1 MNCTRFRYLIQKNFD
16 TDLTKQDE
24 NALLKHL
31 DSCDS
36 CGKFNHQIQQVII
49 GTNDLNLPKS
59 ILPQSPEAICK
70 KIIQD
75 LPKPKS
81 NLVILI
87 ESIIAK
93 FKKAPESKK
102 LTNHS
107 QESHEQILT
116 KPKNSKEKTQEI
128 EEEHL
133 AQTSRLRSLGKAVS
147 DLVVESR
154 ESQSTTKSLG
164 QKLKI
169 NTGNALTQEERPLT
183 AAELIRLKVAENQ
196 RNAHEAENH
205 IIEEPKKAVK
215 LDNGNYVNQNV
226 STNPIDMGNSSN
238 QPTFKSTGNS
248 QSEDQ
253 MIVEP
258 ILGGWGNTAPMPH
271 KPALWEDEE
280 ANAQIDSD
288 ALTSWNSP
296 QNEPKTI
303 PQDAVSKKT
312 TSQATGWETQ
322 SSEWLATN
330 SFESN
335 VIQEPVHSNNQSGWS
350 SPNLVS
356 NPNVKQQNNDIKNIW
371 GANTQSDTNKSSNKV
386 SDSQSVAAW
395 GSPTP
400 NQAVSDNQSIAV
412 WGAATSS
419 SPISN
424 PVAPVQPIN
433 DSVLP
438 SQDVAVWG
446 SPEPIAP
453 ANTVPPSPASNESA
467 FSAQPGISAWEAPA
481 PIAPANTAPPNQ
493 ASHESAFGSQQ
504 GVSAWGVPQ
513 PIAPTITAPPNQASH
528 ESAFGSQQ
536 GVSAWGAPQPIA
548 PTITAP
554 PNQASHESA
563 FGSQQGVSA
572 WGAPQPTT
580 PANTAPPNQASHE
593 SAFGSQQ
600 GVSAWGAPQPTTP
613 ANSMP
618 PNQPNSPSAFGSQP
632 GISGWGAPQ
641 PTTPANAIPTSPE
654 FNNGFNPENFATNSN
669 NSSVDFNQPWNNANN
684 FPQENGVNNDIF
696 DTSNKPTESSS
707 PKKPVLN
714 RRNVI
719 IPEEQISTGNWKAFT
734 PNQNALGAINKT
746 TERVSQTNPS
756 LKGENP
762 FENEKSNN
770 QSQLNQPI
778 QTANPIA
785 NSQPVNNQSPFN
797 QPIQSTNPI
806 ANSQPVNNQSPFNQP
821 IQTTNTISNNQPVN
835 NQSPF
840 NQPIQTTNP
849 IANSQPVNNQLP
861 FNQPIQTTNAI
872 PNNQPVNNQL
882 PFNQPNQPIHNT
894 NSITSSPSDNSSSGL
909 LGQISDSDMDKIFSE
924 NLGLKENSSFTTA
937 PVQNNFSNPIPP
949 MSAINQLENR
959 PGSNIT
965 KLNSP
970 KSESGSNNTSD
981 KTQSG
986 LFNLNDDDIDKIFS
1000 ENLGFK
1006 ENSSFTTAPVQN
1018 NISNPIAPMPPVN
1031 LPEYKPEP
1039 STNTLN
1045 SSIAEVNLN
1054 TTSATAPTGLFNLN
1068 DDDMDKLFAVNL
1080 GINTELK
1087 PILPQ
1092 SNPVQSTNQQQSNP
1106 NQPVFDQQQ
1115 SNPNQPVYNQ
1125 QQSNPNQPVFDQ
1137 QQSNPNQPVYNQQ
1150 QSNPNQPVYNQ
1161 QQSNSDNKRISTS
1174 PQASQTNLFS
1184 FNQQMINNL
1193 YTNENSDNSIAN
1205 QQTEHNIT
1213 SPQLTPVNLNPMNY
1227 PTPKIYGIGR
1237 LDTKNEVSS
1246 ETGSGRISNIGNF
1259 LLDQK
1264 DKEGLKNLMNN
1275 NINELNTRILTEDT
1289 SNNLK
1294 KMLEHIQTQAQVIG
1308 SVLVGMDGFL
1318 YSNTLPREI
1327 DAESFGVWA
1336 LGIFMNT
1343 SNVVK
1348 QLQFNK
1354 VKHIISK
1361 TQLGYLIIA
1370 DCKDVIL
1377 VTVSNGSDTSTLMPL
1392 MKTITNL
1399 LPK

>member
-93 FKKAPESKK
+93 FKKAPLSKK
-102 LTNHS
+102 NISHS
-107 QESHEQILT
+107 QEPHEQVLT

-205 IIEEPKKAVK
+205 IIEEPKNAVK
-215 LDNGNYVNQNV
+215 LDNENYVNQNV

-238 QPTFKSTGNS
+238 QPTYKSTGNS

-258 ILGGWGNTAPMPH
+258 ILGGWGNTAPMPP

-280 ANAQIDSD
+280 VNAQIDSD

-296 QNEPKTI
+296 QNEPRTI
-303 PQDAVSKKT
+303 SKDSASKEIAP
-312 TSQATGWETQ
+312 QATGWETQ

-335 VIQEPVHSNNQSGWS
+335 VSPEPVHSTNQSGWS

-371 GANTQSDTNKSSNKV
+371 GDNAQSDTNKSNNKV

-395 GSPTP
+395 GAPTP
-400 NQAVSDNQSIAV
+400 NPAAASDSQSIAA
-412 WGAATSS
+412 WGGAPSS
-419 SPISN
+419 LPIAN
-424 PVAPVQPIN
+424 PIAPVQPN
-433 DSVLP
+433 NESVLP
-438 SQDVAVWG
+438 SQNVAVWGTPESITPANAVPPNQASNQSAFSAQQDVAVWG
-446 SPEPIAP
+446 TPESITP
-453 ANTVPPSPASNESA
+453 ANAVPPNQASNQSA
-467 FSAQPGISAWEAPA
+467 FSAQQDVAVWGTPESIT
-481 PIAPANTAPPNQ
+481 PANAVPPNQ
-493 ASHESAFGSQQ
+493 ASNQSAFGTQQQ
-504 GVSAWGVPQ
+504 GVSAWGAPQ
-513 PIAPTITAPPNQASH
+513 PSAPANAVPPSPAIN
-528 ESAFGSQQ
+528 ESAFGAQQQ

-548 PTITAP
+548 PANAVP
-554 PNQASHESA
+554 PN
-563 FGSQQGVSA
+563 
-572 WGAPQPTT
+572 
-580 PANTAPPNQASHE
+580 
-593 SAFGSQQ
+593 
-600 GVSAWGAPQPTTP
+600 
-613 ANSMP
+613 
-618 PNQPNSPSAFGSQP
+618 
-632 GISGWGAPQ
+632 
-641 PTTPANAIPTSPE
+641 PE
-654 FNNGFNPENFATNSN
+654 FKNNFNPENFATNSN
-669 NSSVDFNQPWNNANN
+669 DSSIDFDKPWTNTND
-684 FPQENGVNNDIF
+684 FPQENIANNSIF
-696 DTSNKPTESSS
+696 DTNNKPTESSS

-734 PNQNALGAINKT
+734 PNQNALGAINKSAQ
-746 TERVSQTNPS
+746 RISQTNPS

-762 FENEKSNN
+762 FENEKN
-770 QSQLNQPI
+770 
-778 QTANPIA
+778 
-785 NSQPVNNQSPFN
+785 NNQSPFN
-797 QPIQSTNPI
+797 QPIQTTNAL
-806 ANSQPVNNQSPFNQP
+806 ANNPPLNNQSPFNQP
-821 IQTTNTISNNQPVN
+821 IQTTNTI
-835 NQSPF
+835 
-840 NQPIQTTNP
+840 
-849 IANSQPVNNQLP
+849 
-861 FNQPIQTTNAI
+861 
-872 PNNQPVNNQL
+872 
-882 PFNQPNQPIHNT
+882 
-894 NSITSSPSDNSSSGL
+894 TSSPSDNSPSGL

-924 NLGLKENSSFTTA
+924 NLGLKENSSFATA
-937 PVQNNFSNPIPP
+937 PIQNNFSKPIPP
-949 MSAINQLENR
+949 MSAINQLENK

-970 KSESGSNNTSD
+970 KSESGANNTSD
-981 KTQSG
+981 KAQSG

-1006 ENSSFTTAPVQN
+1006 ENSNFSSNPIQN
-1018 NISNPIAPMPPVN
+1018 NFSNPIAPMPSIN

-1045 SSIAEVNLN
+1045 SSIPEVNLN
-1054 TTSATAPTGLFNLN
+1054 TTAATAPTGLFNLN

-1080 GINTELK
+1080 GINTELN

-1106 NQPVFDQQQ
+1106 NQPV
-1115 SNPNQPVYNQ
+1115 Y
-1125 QQSNPNQPVFDQ
+1125 DQ

-1161 QQSNSDNKRISTS
+1161 QQSNPNQPVYDQQQSNPNQPVYNQQQSISDNKKISTS

-1205 QQTEHNIT
+1205 QQTENNIT

-1275 NINELNTRILTEDT
+1275 NTNELNTRILTEDT

-1294 KMLEHIQTQAQVIG
+1294 KMLDHIQTQAQVIG

-1318 YSNTLPREI
+1318 YSNTMPREI

>member
-467 FSAQPGISAWEAPA
+467 FSAQPGISAWEAPD
-481 PIAPANTAPPNQ
+481 PIAPAN
-493 ASHESAFGSQQ
+493 
-504 GVSAWGVPQ
+504 
-513 PIAPTITAPPNQASH
+513 
-528 ESAFGSQQ
+528 
-536 GVSAWGAPQPIA
+536 
-548 PTITAP
+548 TAP

-580 PANTAPPNQASHE
+580 PANSMPQNQPHSQ

-778 QTANPIA
+778 QTA
-785 NSQPVNNQSPFN
+785 
-797 QPIQSTNPI
+797 NPI

-1125 QQSNPNQPVFDQ
+1125 QQSN
-1137 QQSNPNQPVYNQQ
+1137 
-1150 QSNPNQPVYNQ
+1150 
-1161 QQSNSDNKRISTS
+1161 SDNKRISTS

>member
-467 FSAQPGISAWEAPA
+467 FSAQPGISAWEAPD
-481 PIAPANTAPPNQ
+481 PIAPAN
-493 ASHESAFGSQQ
+493 
-504 GVSAWGVPQ
+504 
-513 PIAPTITAPPNQASH
+513 
-528 ESAFGSQQ
+528 
-536 GVSAWGAPQPIA
+536 
-548 PTITAP
+548 TAP

-580 PANTAPPNQASHE
+580 PANSMPQNQPHSQ

-785 NSQPVNNQSPFN
+785 NSQPVNNQTPFN

-1125 QQSNPNQPVFDQ
+1125 QQSN
-1137 QQSNPNQPVYNQQ
+1137 
-1150 QSNPNQPVYNQ
+1150 
-1161 QQSNSDNKRISTS
+1161 SDNKRISTS